1 MSPPTK
7 KAKTET
13 SPDIN
18 NLPPPTIKGWGKT
31 EWMQWSKDESAKYD
45 RLCKNDNLNWDD
57 LHAYIE
63 KRSEAV
69 QSAAPEEITVKISI
83 KEVVIIDGNNEAA
96 AAAAVGTTSLDA
108 TKYNICSKNVSEIV
122 LSKQGNDTFRSIL
135 DKYCQEQTIEREDY
149 HWNHKEENHWSEGT
163 LLNQT
168 DVECFFQFW
177 HPVPSTL
184 VKRFA
189 DENTF
194 LPEIVGRRKRS
205 PGPKPTVAPSCEKL
219 KSLPPDGNASREEWD
234 KWHRDNSMGCHNFW
248 REKNEAVEYNCP
260 DQIDIVLKGL
270 SHEHTVKVNAWGPL
284 SVALNSYCA
293 STAGTDF
300 AVTPSEVILRTY
312 GDPEVNLCGNPTNF
326 VDAQTTS
333 PRMRFNGYSP
343 LKLEVVYR
351 DTSRTHAEWESIQGT
366 IPDSLKQFVG
376 SGYRLSDTEYPWL
389 VTQENGIDAYNKI
402 GQEALRLYRGPEYEY
417 VYEKGKS
424 KWLYDPVK
432 SWFGMTGK
440 VKTIL
445 GTFVR
450 KPRSGWS
457 EKSASIALDRLTA
470 ALISLIC
477 NEEWS
482 NDACGKILF
491 ANPDCR
497 KEIVTILRKMDNCAV
512 SVINA
517 ANEFTTAS
525 EASAQIRDDT
535 GGLGL
540 DRALAQ
546 LKRLMTKYEEEYSG
560 FSKDGYGSRGYMAF
574 SKALPLIN

>member
-1 MSPPTK
+1 MMSPPTK

-13 SPDIN
+13 SPDMD
-18 NLPPPTIKGWGKT
+18 NLPSPTAKGWGKT
-31 EWMQWSKDESAKYD
+31 EWMQWSKDEDAKYD
-45 RLCKNDNLNWDD
+45 RLCKDDNLNWDD

-63 KRSEAV
+63 KRTEAV
-69 QSAAPEEITVKISI
+69 QSAAPEEFTVKISI
-83 KEVVIIDGNNEAA
+83 KEVVINDGNNEATA
-96 AAAAVGTTSLDA
+96 AAAAGTSLVTRHWGTLQGGSSLDS
-108 TKYNICSKNVSEIV
+108 TKYNICNKNVSEIV

-135 DKYCQEQTIEREDY
+135 DKYCQEQNIEREDY
-149 HWNHKEENHWSEGT
+149 HWGHKVPSHSDSYRGEG

-205 PGPKPTVAPSCEKL
+205 PSPKPTVAPSYEKL

-234 KWHRDNSMGCHNFW
+234 KWHRDNSSGCWKFW
-248 REKNEAVEYNCP
+248 MEKNEAVEYNCP

-270 SHEHTVKVNAWGPL
+270 SHEHTVKVGGWGPL
-284 SVALNSYCA
+284 SVALISYCA

-300 AVTPSEVILRTY
+300 AVTSSEVILRTY
-312 GDPEVNLCGNPTNF
+312 GDEPKF
-326 VDAQTTS
+326 VDAQITS

-343 LKLEVVYR
+343 LKFEVVYR

-402 GQEALRLYRGPEYEY
+402 GLEALGLYEGPEYKY

-491 ANPDCR
+491 ANPD
-497 KEIVTILRKMDNCAV
+497 
-512 SVINA
+512 
-517 ANEFTTAS
+517 
-525 EASAQIRDDT
+525 
-535 GGLGL
+535 
-540 DRALAQ
+540 
-546 LKRLMTKYEEEYSG
+546 
-560 FSKDGYGSRGYMAF
+560 
-574 SKALPLIN
+574 